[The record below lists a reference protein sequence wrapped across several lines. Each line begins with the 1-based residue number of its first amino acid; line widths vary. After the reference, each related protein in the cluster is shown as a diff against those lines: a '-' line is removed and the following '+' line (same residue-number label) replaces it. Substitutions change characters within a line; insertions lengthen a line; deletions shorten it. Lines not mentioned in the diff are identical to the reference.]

1 MKNKRIFLAVLGVAA
16 TVSLGSTARA
26 DYETET
32 TNNQVTKKTNTI
44 TDGVSVGPVDI
55 SGMTLRQA
63 QKAVKAYVADYAG
76 RKITIDVN
84 GQKAYT
90 TAAELGY
97 RWQNTS
103 VAKDAQKLCR
113 TGNIIKRYKDK
124 ADIAKDKKKYEL
136 DMGLQD
142 DDKLSAKIEE
152 ICKPFEQEAEN
163 PKIQLTSSGFQAGE
177 GKDGLTVDVDK
188 TVDEVKKVITKDW
201 DGSGFE
207 VKAETEVEKPKYS
220 KADCKKMSTTP
231 MGSYTTQFST
241 YSESYNRNKNIENG
255 ARLINDIT
263 LYPGESYS
271 LLEHLSP
278 WTEANGWYEAGTFEN
293 GKESKGLGGGICQ
306 VSTTLYNALLNAE
319 LEIVTRYNHSMTVTY
334 VPLSADAA
342 IAEGSKDLVFRNN
355 TDAPIYIR
363 SSYNAG
369 GSISYNVYGHDT
381 RPKNRSIQYVSET
394 IEKIPSNTTVTKDA
408 TKPVGYRQTESV
420 GYTGY
425 VAKLWKIVKV
435 DGVQKSKELVN
446 NSRYIMTPTVIV
458 EGTKSVASTT
468 PGTAPST
475 ATTKKAEET
484 TKKAAAKKDKKKTTN

>member
-1 MKNKRIFLAVLGVAA
+1 MKKKRIFLAVLGIAA
-16 TVSLGSTARA
+16 TFSLGSTARA

-32 TNNQVTKKTNTI
+32 TNQKTTKKAITI
-44 TDGVSVGPVDI
+44 TDGVSIGPVDI
-55 SGMTLRQA
+55 SGMTLKEA
-63 QKAVKAYVADYAG
+63 QKAVKTYVADYAG

-84 GQKAYT
+84 GEKAYT
-90 TAAELGY
+90 TASQLGY

-113 TGNIIKRYKDK
+113 TGNVIKRYKDK
-124 ADIAKDKKKYEL
+124 TDIAKEKKKYDL
-136 DMGLQD
+136 DMGLQEE
-142 DDKLSAKIEE
+142 KLTAKIEE
-152 ICKPFEQEAEN
+152 LCKPYEQEAEN
-163 PKIQLTSSGFQAGE
+163 PKIELTSSGFQAGE
-177 GKDGLTVDVDK
+177 GKDGLSVDVDK
-188 TVDEVKKVITKDW
+188 TAEAVKNIINKDW
-201 DGSGFE
+201 DGSGFQIQ
-207 VKAETEVEKPKYS
+207 AATEVEKPKYTGEE
-220 KADCKKMSTTP
+220 CKKMSTTP

-241 YSESYNRNKNIENG
+241 YAASYNRNKNIENG
-255 ARLINDIT
+255 ARLINNIT

-278 WTEANGWYEAGTFEN
+278 WTEDNGWYEAGTFEN

-306 VSTTLYNALLNAE
+306 VSTTLYNALLDAE
-319 LEIVTRYNHSMTVTY
+319 LEIVTRFNHSMTVTY

-369 GSISYNVYGHDT
+369 GSITYNVYGHDT
-381 RPKNRSIQYVSET
+381 RPKNRTIQYVSET
-394 IEKIPSNTTVTKDA
+394 IETIPSNTTVTKDA
-408 TKPVGYRQTESV
+408 TKPIGYRQTESV

-425 VAKLWKIVKV
+425 VAKLWKVVKI

-458 EGTKSVASTT
+458 EGTKSAGSTT
-468 PGTAPST
+468 ST
-475 ATTKKAEET
+475 SKATQQTTKKPEATTKKAT
-484 TKKAAAKKDKKKTTN
+484 TKDKKTTN